1 MANEHIHPRTSF
13 IAAGEEMPDFT
24 LTTQTRADFKLSTAL
39 EKGDVVLCFFPLAFT
54 GTCGTEMECI
64 SKDMAKWTSKGA
76 QVVGVSCDSTASL
89 KAWAEIEHYGQTFL
103 SDIHRTLCKGL
114 GIYWPDLNVSGRGTV
129 VVSRNAAGK
138 PVVKWSQKRE
148 IKNAMNFDEVLRAMS

>member
-24 LTTQTRADFKLSTAL
+24 LATQTREDFKLSTAL

-76 QVVGVSCDSTASL
+76 QVVGVSCDSSASL
-89 KAWAEIEHYGQTFL
+89 KAWAP
-103 SDIHRTLCKGL
+103 R
-114 GIYWPDLNVSGRGTV
+114 R
-129 VVSRNAAGK
+129 
-138 PVVKWSQKRE
+138 
-148 IKNAMNFDEVLRAMS
+148 

>member
-1 MANEHIHPRTSF
+1 MANEHIHPRLTF

-24 LTTQTRADFKLSTAL
+24 LTTQNREDFKLSAAL

-64 SKDMAKWTSKGA
+64 SKDMATWQAKGA
-76 QVVGVSCDSTASL
+76 QVVGVSCDSFASL
-89 KAWAEIEHYGQTFL
+89 KAWAEKEGYKQMFI

-114 GIYWPDLNVSGRGTV
+114 GIFWPELNVSGRGTV
-129 VVSRNAAGK
+129 VVTRNGAGK

-148 IKNAMNFDEVLRAMS
+148 IKNAMNFDEVLAKLS